1 MEKREHKLSAILE
14 PKFKLDWVQDEK
26 KRMQYRLML
35 KREFQKL
42 NCDDSAA
49 RDSDQAQSSGGSDKK
64 DPVVS
69 FLRFNKNT
77 QVHQKD

>member
-42 NCDDSAA
+42 NCDDS
-49 RDSDQAQSSGGSDKK
+49 DQAQSSGGSDKK

-69 FLRFNKNT
+69 FFRFNKNT